1 MNRALRVGLT
11 GGLAGGKSTV
21 ARWLAEAGFQV
32 VDADRLVAE
41 LYAPGEPGTEAVRRL
56 FGDEVLDERGAVDHR
71 KVADRVFA
79 DAEARHALERAI
91 HPLVRDRFARI
102 AQEATE
108 WVIVLEATLLVEAGF
123 APSFDLVVSVE
134 CPAQVRLAR
143 AVERGMDEATA
154 RARLL
159 AQGDG
164 SARREAAQRV
174 LDNCG
179 DMEGLRRQTD
189 ELVTELRRL
198 AAEDE
203 PPAHP

>member
-1 MNRALRVGLT
+1 VNRALRIGLT

-91 HPLVRDRFARI
+91 HPLVRARFVRI
-102 AQEATE
+102 AEAATG
-108 WVIVLEATLLVEAGF
+108 VVVLEATLLVEAGF

-134 CPAQVRLAR
+134 CPADVRLAR

-174 LDNCG
+174 IDNCG
-179 DMEGLRRQTD
+179 DMDDLRRQTD
-189 ELVTELRRL
+189 ELVTELRRF
-198 AAEDE
+198 AAEDA

>member
-1 MNRALRVGLT
+1 VSHTLRVGLT

-21 ARWLAEAGFQV
+21 ARWLAEAGFLI

-56 FGDEVLDERGAVDHR
+56 FGDEAIDERGGVDHR

-91 HPLVRDRFARI
+91 HPLVRDRFVRI
-102 AQEATE
+102 AEAATGI
-108 WVIVLEATLLVEAGF
+108 VVLEATLLVEAGF

-134 CPAQVRLAR
+134 CPADVRLAR

-179 DMEGLRRQTD
+179 DVDDLRRQTD

>member
-21 ARWLAEAGFQV
+21 ARWLAEAGFLV

-79 DAEARHALERAI
+79 DAEARHALERAV
-91 HPLVRDRFARI
+91 HPLVRDRFVRI
-102 AQEATE
+102 AEAATG
-108 WVIVLEATLLVEAGF
+108 VVVLEATLLVEAGF

-134 CPAQVRLAR
+134 CPADVRLAR

-174 LDNCG
+174 IDNCG
-179 DMEGLRRQTD
+179 DMDDLRRHTD
-189 ELVTELRRL
+189 ELVTELRRF
-198 AAEDE
+198 AAEDA